1 MARAKRLEATR
12 VETRKRGR
20 VESSRRAF
28 GHHVVFFFFFFFFF
42 FFLKLQL
49 LSLPVSSSLRLS
61 AGLWPDCDPQICR
74 LLPCLFVSL
83 PPEYPALGMFRSRI
97 MSLASTYE
105 LIWHQ

>member
-20 VESSRRAF
+20 VESSGVRASR
-28 GHHVVFFFFFFFFF
+28 GFFFFFEIAVTV
-42 FFLKLQL
+42 LA
-49 LSLPVSSSLRLS
+49 SISSLRLS

-74 LLPCLFVSL
+74 LFPCLFVSL

>member
-1 MARAKRLEATR
+1 MVRAKRLEATR

-20 VESSRRAF
+20 VESTRRAF
-28 GHHVVFFFFFFFFF
+28 GHHVVCLFICF